1 MTKSS
6 PSDTKQ
12 QPEQHDPVVPGGQ
25 SSDHG
30 RTGEGAASALAHLI
44 SQDQKHRNQSNHP
57 EEPSAGSGHP

>member
-12 QPEQHDPVVPGGQ
+12 EPQRHEFALRGD

-30 RTGEGAASALAHLI
+30 HTGEGAASALAHLI
-44 SQDQKHRNQSNHP
+44 SQDQNHRKQSGDP